1 MLWAINTSCC
11 LHNAVIVD
19 WVLWGSGCL
28 VMKTEF
34 IIQHY
39 YSRQGTW
46 SRGRIWGFQWAKQ
59 NSFLLRNFASLR
71 WALRDNPIPV
81 FKGCSMLVSGA
92 LPQCEH
98 WKGRKEIKCWECK
111 AKEFPASSQPLNCL
125 GLCCPLGEYR
135 ASGPRHCVFVDLFSL
150 LSCSYVVLDSFL
162 LYASLFS
169 PWLTGSSMLV
179 KLQLLAFC
187 FCYEILR
194 FWAAWLLPSAARP
207 LVPLRW
213 VLLCRLWCRYVTVLH
228 LTRAVW
234 NNSECCVSPKWRY
247 SLSKG

>member
-1 MLWAINTSCC
+1 
-11 LHNAVIVD
+11 
-19 WVLWGSGCL
+19 
-28 VMKTEF
+28 
-34 IIQHY
+34 
-39 YSRQGTW
+39 
-46 SRGRIWGFQWAKQ
+46 
-59 NSFLLRNFASLR
+59 
-71 WALRDNPIPV
+71 
-81 FKGCSMLVSGA
+81 MLVSGA

-111 AKEFPASSQPLNCL
+111 AKEFPANSQPLNCL
-125 GLCCPLGEYR
+125 GLCCPLGEYG
-135 ASGPRHCVFVDLFSL
+135 ASGPRHCVFVDHFSL
-150 LSCSYVVLDSFL
+150 LSCSYVVLVSFL

-228 LTRAVW
+228 LTRTVW
-234 NNSECCVSPKWRY
+234 NNSEWCVSPKWRY